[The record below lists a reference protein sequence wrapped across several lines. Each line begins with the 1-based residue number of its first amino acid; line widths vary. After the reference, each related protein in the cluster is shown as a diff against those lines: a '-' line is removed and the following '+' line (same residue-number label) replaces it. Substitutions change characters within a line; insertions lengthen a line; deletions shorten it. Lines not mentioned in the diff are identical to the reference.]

1 METKSENIKTLTGK
15 EFDELAESGKDISD
29 YLDWDNATRGDS
41 KRINIDMPSLFLAA
55 LDREA
60 AHRGITRQSLIKSW
74 LYDRLMIALSSSL
87 IRSSEASS
95 EIQSVPQLK
104 QTADNRSS
112 VKSSPAIVESLIG
125 KSQSAEGA
133 RSLKRKVSTK
143 K

>member
-1 METKSENIKTLTGK
+1 METKSENIETLTGK
-15 EFDELAESGKDISD
+15 EFEELAESGMNISD
-29 YLDWDNATRGDS
+29 YLDWDNATIGDR
-41 KRINIDMPSLFLAA
+41 KRINIDMPILFLAA

-74 LYDRLMIALSSSL
+74 LYDRLTIALSSSV

-125 KSQSAEGA
+125 KSQSAEGDC
-133 RSLKRKVSTK
+133 SLKRKVSTK

>member
-1 METKSENIKTLTGK
+1 MRPEVIASE
-15 EFDELAESGKDISD
+15 
-29 YLDWDNATRGDS
+29 
-41 KRINIDMPSLFLAA
+41 INIDMPSLFLAA

-125 KSQSAEGA
+125 KSRSAEGA